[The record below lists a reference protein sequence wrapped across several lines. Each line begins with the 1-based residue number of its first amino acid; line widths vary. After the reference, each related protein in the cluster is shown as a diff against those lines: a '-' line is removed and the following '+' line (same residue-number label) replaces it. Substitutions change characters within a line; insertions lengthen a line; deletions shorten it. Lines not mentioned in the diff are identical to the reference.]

1 MIKYLIRKASSPFLF
16 LLAFFL
22 LFTCFSFFFIKSKA
36 NNGCSLYGTN
46 QVFSLLPFASLAGDA
61 YYRVKLDAAPTC
73 EETPNGLLAVM
84 ALILQHLKPP
94 GNF

>member
-22 LFTCFSFFFIKSKA
+22 LFTCFSFFIKSKA

-61 YYRVKLDAAPTC
+61 YYRVELDAAPTC
-73 EETPNGLLAVM
+73 EETPLLLA
-84 ALILQHLKPP
+84 ACSILQHLKPP